1 MFVGHYAVALAA
13 KRLTPRTSLGLLFLA
28 VQLLDIVWAPL
39 ILFGVEHARVVPGL
53 LPASALDLYDMPWT
67 HGLVAAIAWSWFTF
81 RFSKNAVLGGCV
93 MSHWILDFITHRPD
107 LPLFRGGTR
116 VGLGLWR
123 FREVSFLVEVALLI
137 AGVLIYEQAT
147 RAKTVAGTYAMRM
160 FAGVMILIEAFN
172 IYGPTPHSIQQV
184 AISAE
189 VAYLV
194 LAAVAW
200 RLDLLRE
207 PVERA
212 VEPPIS
218 ILAS

>member
-13 KRLTPRTSLGLLFLA
+13 KRFTPRTSMGTLFIA
-28 VQLLDIVWAPL
+28 VQLLDVVWAPL
-39 ILFGVEHARVVPGL
+39 ILLGVEHARVVPGL
-53 LPASALDLYDMPWT
+53 LPASSLDLYDMPWT
-67 HGLVAAIAWSWFTF
+67 HGLVAALGWAWFTY
-81 RFSKNAVLGGCV
+81 RFSKNGVLGACIF
-93 MSHWILDFITHRPD
+93 SHWILDFVTHRAD

-123 FREVSFLVEVALLI
+123 FREATFLVEVGLL
-137 AGVLIYEQAT
+137 AGGLWVYQQST
-147 RAKTVAGTYAMRM
+147 RAKTPAGEYAMKV
-160 FAGVMILIEAFN
+160 FAGVLVLMEAFN
-172 IYGPTPHSIQQV
+172 LYGPTPANIQQV

-207 PVERA
+207 PVER
-212 VEPPIS
+212 VEAPIS
-218 ILAS
+218 IINA

>member
-13 KRLTPRTSLGLLFLA
+13 KRFTPKTSMGLLFIM
-28 VQLLDIVWAPL
+28 VQLLDVVWAPL
-39 ILFGVEHARVVPGL
+39 ILLGFEHARVMPGL
-53 LPASALDLYDMPWT
+53 MPASALDLYDMPWT
-67 HGLVAAIAWSWFTF
+67 HGLVAALGWAWFTY
-81 RFSKNAVLGGCV
+81 RFSKNGVLGACV
-93 MSHWILDFITHRPD
+93 FSHWILDFVTHRPD

-123 FREVSFLVEVALLI
+123 FREATFLVETVILI
-137 AGVLIYEQAT
+137 GGLLIYERATQART
-147 RAKTVAGTYAMRM
+147 PAGQYAMRA
-160 FAGVMILIEAFN
+160 FVAALILIGAYN
-172 IYGPTPHSIQQV
+172 LYGPTPANIQQV

-207 PVERA
+207 PIVRVE
-212 VEPPIS
+212 VPIS
-218 ILAS
+218 IINA

>member
-1 MFVGHYAVALAA
+1 MAATFVRNAKTLLLCAAFTMRLSLPAAAV
-13 KRLTPRTSLGLLFLA
+13 LA
-28 VQLLDIVWAPL
+28 V
-39 ILFGVEHARVVPGL
+39 VPSTTFSCPPAAFRAV

-93 MSHWILDFITHRPD
+93 MSHWILDFFTHRRD
-107 LPLFRGGTR
+107 LPLFRGGTK

-123 FREVSFLVEVALLI
+123 FRDVSFLVEVALLI
-137 AGVLIYEQAT
+137 AGVLVYEHAT
-147 RAKTVAGTYAMRM
+147 RAKTVAGTYAMRV

-194 LAAVAW
+194 LAAIAW

>member
-13 KRLTPRTSLGLLFLA
+13 KKFTPRSSMGLLFIM
-28 VQLLDIVWAPL
+28 VQLLDVVWAPL
-39 ILFGVEHARVVPGL
+39 ILLGVEHARVVPGL

-67 HGLVAAIAWSWFTF
+67 HGLVAAIGWAWFTY
-81 RFSKNAVLGGCV
+81 RFSKNGVLGACV
-93 MSHWILDFITHRPD
+93 FSHWVLDFFTHRPD
-107 LPLFRGGTR
+107 LPLFRGGTK

-123 FREVSFLVEVALLI
+123 FREATFLVETALLI
-137 AGVLIYEQAT
+137 GGLLIYERSTQ
-147 RAKTVAGTYAMRM
+147 AKTPAGQYAMRV
-160 FAGVMILIEAFN
+160 FVGALIIIGAIN
-172 IYGPTPHSIQQV
+172 LYGPPPANIQQV

-207 PVERA
+207 PIVRVE
-212 VEPPIS
+212 VPIS
-218 ILAS
+218 IINA

>member
-13 KRLTPRTSLGLLFLA
+13 KRFTPGTSLGLLFLA
-28 VQLLDIVWAPL
+28 VQFLDILWAPA
-39 ILFGVEHARVVPGL
+39 ILFGFEHARVVPGL

-67 HGLVAAIAWSWFTF
+67 HGLVAALAWSWFTF
-81 RFSKNAVLGGCV
+81 RFSKNATLGACV
-93 MSHWILDFITHRPD
+93 MSHWVLDFVAHRPD

-123 FREVSFLVEVALLI
+123 FREASFFVEAALLI
-137 AGVLIYEQAT
+137 VGLLVYEQST
-147 RAKTVAGTYAMRM
+147 KAKSPAGQFAMRL
-160 FAGVMILIEAFN
+160 FVGILILIEAYN
-172 IYGPTPHSIQQV
+172 LYGPIPATIQQV

-194 LAAVAW
+194 FAAVAW
-200 RLDLLRE
+200 RLDMLRE
-207 PVERA
+207 PVKY

-218 ILAS
+218 ILNS

>member
-13 KRLTPRTSLGLLFLA
+13 KRFTPRTSMGLLFIA

-39 ILFGVEHARVVPGL
+39 ILLGVEHAGVVPGL

-67 HGLVAAIAWSWFTF
+67 HGLVAAIGWGWFAY
-81 RFSKNAVLGGCV
+81 RFSKNGVLGACIF
-93 MSHWILDFITHRPD
+93 SHWILDFVTHRKD
-107 LPLFRGGTR
+107 LPLFRGGTK

-123 FREVSFLVEVALLI
+123 FREASFLVEVGLLI
-137 AGVLIYEQAT
+137 GGLLLYEAST
-147 RAKTVAGTYAMRM
+147 RATKPAGQFAMRA
-160 FAGVMILIEAFN
+160 FVGALILLEAFN
-172 IYGPTPHSIQQV
+172 IYGPVPANIRQV

-200 RLDLLRE
+200 RLDLLRK
-207 PVERA
+207 PIVHVE
-212 VEPPIS
+212 VPIS
-218 ILAS
+218 IINA